1 MVVRDA
7 DPETIARVTQPPR
20 ASKTTAPV
28 VDALDQ
34 HMRSSKGMVM
44 GQSFGASGPIAMG
57 AAAPGGSRP
66 GSAKPAIF
74 AGGSGGHSRPVS
86 KQQQRHKIACDAV
99 WPDGPPAEP
108 AAPQPGAASLGMSGG
123 LGQGRAAAA
132 AGRRGA
138 PAEIPDEFAALGLGS
153 GPSGNGARAVAGG
166 LGGPAGGIGLGGG
179 NALASGGGVPG
190 RRIQGMPF
198 PDATAPRGWRQASFH
213 GCGIPLRHRS
223 WLRPRPSRSSPA
235 PFLRSILALEHRR
248 PVAAIR
254 ASIPSPTCAR
264 QGRAGSSVDE
274 DLDQKSLG
282 RALRAQA

>member
-7 DPETIARVTQPPR
+7 DPETIARFTQPPR

-108 AAPQPGAASLGMSGG
+108 ATPQPGAASLGMSGG
-123 LGQGRAAAA
+123 LGQGRVAAA

-198 PDATAPRGWRQASFH
+198 PDATAPMGGGKPPFTGAAPTFTPSFMAQAEALKKQS
-213 GCGIPLRHRS
+213 G
-223 WLRPRPSRSSPA
+223 
-235 PFLRSILALEHRR
+235 SILAQYSGTGT
-248 PVAAIR
+248 PAPGGGYQGFNPISNVR
-254 ASIPSPTCAR
+254 ASGGGGIFR
-264 QGRAGSSVDE
+264 
-274 DLDQKSLG
+274 
-282 RALRAQA
+282 